1 MLRLITF
8 TVVGMLLLSYQTM
21 AAEISPYGTFNYKWS
36 HDENTSGVAY
46 DKLENNGSIIGVD
59 IIEDFDEASSMSGIA
74 KLELGVDVD
83 DSGSDTLD
91 SRLAYVGVENNG
103 VAITVGRQA
112 HPFASV
118 SQTGNF
124 EVYGSNAVFKYGDRS
139 SNTIKLDNGSFAVMG
154 MIDGSA
160 GQDGI
165 DLWEASLSHS
175 VSGIDVSAGYAD
187 DVVNDISYWGAGA
200 SASIGDINIAST
212 YTIKDAA
219 TDLVGMEAT
228 VGWKA
233 ITIGYGDKEGT
244 GTYLTYGLSHSMT
257 DSLVVYAEMQQ
268 DDLDTGT
275 DLQHYSVGTKF
286 TF

>member
-8 TVVGMLLLSYQTM
+8 TVVGMLLLSYQAM
-21 AAEISPYGTFNYKWS
+21 AAEITPYGTFNYKWS
-36 HDENTSGVAY
+36 HDENTSGVAH
-46 DKLENNGSIIGVD
+46 DKLENNGSIIGID
-59 IIEDFDEASSMSGIA
+59 IIEDFDETSSMSGIA

-112 HPFASV
+112 HSWV
-118 SQTGNF
+118 SKTANF

-139 SNTIKLDNGSFAVMG
+139 SNTIKLDNGSFSAMTMV
-154 MIDGSA
+154 DGST

-165 DLWEASLSHS
+165 DMWEASLSHS
-175 VSGIDVSAGYAD
+175 IMGADVAVGYSD

-200 SASIGDINIAST
+200 STTIGDITIAST

-219 TDLVGMEAT
+219 TDLTGMEAT

-244 GTYLTYGLSHSMT
+244 GTYMTYGISHGMT
-257 DSLVVYAEMQQ
+257 DNLTVYAEMQQ